1 MGLTM
6 SRNSAVAAP
15 RRSRPERR
23 RRIPARKP
31 AVDELAN
38 VPRKL
43 PIRRLVVACSGGIG
57 AALLPAWGAW
67 LRATYGLELRFALT
81 RAAAELVSPRAL
93 SAIAG
98 APTIVDG
105 RDRGAIPAHLRLA
118 RFGEALV
125 IAPATANLAAKLACG
140 IADDLVSTLALC
152 FVGPTVVVPGLP
164 PGAIGKPS
172 VQRNLAR
179 LRRDGF
185 HVAPLAVGPSAASGE
200 DGLGAM
206 LDLPAFVRFL
216 ASACGDASDRVGEP
230 R

>member
-1 MGLTM
+1 M
-6 SRNSAVAAP
+6 
-15 RRSRPERR
+15 
-23 RRIPARKP
+23 
-31 AVDELAN
+31 
-38 VPRKL
+38 
-43 PIRRLVVACSGGIG
+43 
-57 AALLPAWGAW
+57 LPAWGAW

-118 RFGEALV
+118 RFGDALV
-125 IAPATANLAAKLACG
+125 IAPATANLVAKLACG

-152 FVGPTVVVPGLP
+152 FVGPTVVVPGLS
-164 PGAIGKPS
+164 PGAIDKPS

-185 HVAPLAVGPSAASGE
+185 HVAPLAAGPSAASGE

-206 LDLPAFVRFL
+206 LDLPAVVRFL
-216 ASACGDASDRVGEP
+216 ASVCGNGGDRAGEP